1 MKRMRCVALV
11 AAASSLVWLAGCASV
26 PNVAIRE
33 PIGPA
38 PSGAEKA
45 SGQGYLEVYSARQR
59 EPLAD
64 NLGEWQWEYDMGDN
78 VLADGLA
85 RTGYIIRTDIGTV
98 LKYVPH
104 SRNTA
109 DSQPTLVT
117 LPPGR
122 YQIEAQAEQAGRQ
135 SLTVLLP
142 VLIEPGKTTVAH
154 LSGHWK
160 PKVQFSDSDV
170 VRLPDGQIAG
180 WLARQ

>member
-1 MKRMRCVALV
+1 MASII
-11 AAASSLVWLAGCASV
+11 AASGLVWLAGCAST

-33 PIGPA
+33 PVGPA
-38 PSGAEKA
+38 PSGPEKA
-45 SGQGYLEVYSARQR
+45 SGQGYLEVYSARQK
-59 EPLAD
+59 EPLAE
-64 NLGEWQWEYDMGDN
+64 NLREWQWEYDMGDN
-78 VLADGLA
+78 ALAYGLA
-85 RTGYIIRTDIGTV
+85 HTSYIIRTENGSV
-98 LKYVPH
+98 LRYVPN
-104 SRNTA
+104 SRNPT
-109 DSQPTLVT
+109 DSQPTVVT

-122 YQIEAQAEQAGRQ
+122 YQVEAQAEEAGRQ
-135 SLTVLLP
+135 MVTVLLP